1 MTAVTIGHRTTYR
14 YRCAV
19 VLSPHRLMLRPRPGH
34 DLKLLLHMVE
44 ISPDATSTSRPRT
57 PPSEQTNRFGGLL
70 SCRSSDRNYLLMCK
84 RHR

>member
-34 DLKLLLHMVE
+34 DLKLLSHMVE
-44 ISPDATSTSRPRT
+44 ISPDATST
-57 PPSEQTNRFGGLL
+57 
-70 SCRSSDRNYLLMCK
+70 
-84 RHR
+84 